1 MAILEDEIINFWSFC
16 NYFGIRQNEFV
27 IDSLKFIDIDHFEWI
42 LYLEEV
48 RTFILECFL
57 EPSWGLKCFT
67 LSLLGIYSL
76 LFNIFQFSTPQND
89 SGWVKTALCQ
99 LQGPLLCL
107 TLSDVNAIFKNANPS
122 HRPLRQFAQASI

>member
-1 MAILEDEIINFWSFC
+1 MTILEDEIINFLSFC

-27 IDSLKFIDIDHFEWI
+27 IDSLKFTDFDNFEWI
-42 LYLEEV
+42 QYLEEV

-89 SGWVKTALCQ
+89 SG
-99 LQGPLLCL
+99 
-107 TLSDVNAIFKNANPS
+107 
-122 HRPLRQFAQASI
+122 